1 MTYIRIFVANLIL
14 LAGLVACNSQNSP
27 KTGDIDKTPVTESPL
42 SAFPK
47 PTKKP
52 TETPSPTKQLFAYT
66 ATKTLTPLLS
76 PTYTLTPTKPTCLSE
91 GGRIEIKA
99 IQSKLLPKRLTY
111 RVYTPPCYDQTLN
124 QDYPVLYL
132 IHGQTYND
140 DQWDRLGV
148 DETADALI
156 KSAEIPPLLIIM
168 PRDRIWKQPPEN
180 NFGKAVISDLV
191 PIIDASYRTIP
202 ERKYRAIGGLSWGAN
217 WAIHLGLTNWRIFGS
232 IGAHSLPVFST
243 DGPRLSGWLD
253 AIPSNELPRIY
264 LDAGDHD
271 RWLQYTQW
279 FEDLLTQKG
288 IPHEWHLY
296 PGYHNEDYWS
306 SHVEDYLRWYTQDW

>member
-1 MTYIRIFVANLIL
+1 M
-14 LAGLVACNSQNSP
+14 
-27 KTGDIDKTPVTESPL
+27 
-42 SAFPK
+42 
-47 PTKKP
+47 
-52 TETPSPTKQLFAYT
+52 
-66 ATKTLTPLLS
+66 
-76 PTYTLTPTKPTCLSE
+76 
-91 GGRIEIKA
+91 
-99 IQSKLLPKRLTY
+99 
-111 RVYTPPCYDQTLN
+111 
-124 QDYPVLYL
+124 
-132 IHGQTYND
+132 
-140 DQWDRLGV
+140 

-217 WAIHLGLTNWRIFGS
+217 WAIHLGLTNWRIFGR

-306 SHVEDYLRWYTQDW
+306 SHVEDYLRWYTKDW